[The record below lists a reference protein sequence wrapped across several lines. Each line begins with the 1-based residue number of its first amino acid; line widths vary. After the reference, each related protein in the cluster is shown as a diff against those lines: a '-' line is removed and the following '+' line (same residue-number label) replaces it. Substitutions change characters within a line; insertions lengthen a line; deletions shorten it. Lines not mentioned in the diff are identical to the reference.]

1 VDLLAQIAAAG
12 PQIATGDSGVSWG
25 ALLAILGAIGT
36 IGAASV
42 TLLFNY
48 IKSAVTDIKGSIAE
62 SRREQQ
68 ALYEKLDA
76 KIEKTEVDSRSARAN
91 QWQEHNALRDK
102 VVTMEAT
109 LHLMATRTPVHGNA
123 AGLNFNETSK

>member
-1 VDLLAQIAAAG
+1 MDVLAQVAAHT
-12 PQIATGDSGVSWG
+12 PHIATQDSGVSWG
-25 ALLAILGAIGT
+25 ALLAILGVIGT

-48 IKSAVTDIKGSIAE
+48 IKSAVAEIKTAVAE
-62 SRREQQ
+62 IRKEQK
-68 ALYEKLDA
+68 ALYDKLDA

-109 LHLMATRTPVHGNA
+109 IAAMRTATSVHGNPA
-123 AGLNFNETSK
+123 MQFHDTGK